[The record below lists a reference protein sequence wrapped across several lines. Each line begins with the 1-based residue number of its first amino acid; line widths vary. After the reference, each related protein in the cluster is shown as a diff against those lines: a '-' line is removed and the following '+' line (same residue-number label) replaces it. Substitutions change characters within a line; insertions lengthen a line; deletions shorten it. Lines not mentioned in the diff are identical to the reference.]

1 MLRAVMRHSS
11 CSEEIGKGRGMTA
24 RVETGTLKVNILLK
38 IFIEV

>member
-1 MLRAVMRHSS
+1 MRHSS
-11 CSEEIGKGRGMTA
+11 CSEEIGKGKGMIA